1 MRSIQSLNLAQQVA
15 QMMVIR
21 TAGYL
26 FDHQIQY
33 PQWEIGGDKL
43 RDLIHAGVGGVIF
56 LGGSAG
62 EMALQTQH
70 LQSWARQSPTQIPLL
85 LCADVEEGVGQ
96 RFSGATW
103 FPPPMAIGAIAQRD
117 LALACHYAE
126 QMGAATAQEALAIG
140 LNWILAPTVDVNN
153 NPKNP
158 VINIRAFGETPDIVS
173 ALGQAFLRGAQQ
185 HPILT
190 CAKHFP
196 GHGDTDT
203 DSHLA
208 LPVIAHDLARLR
220 TVELPPFAA
229 AIQAQVDAVM
239 TAHLQL
245 PALDADRPTTM
256 SPPVLT
262 GLLRQELGFDGLIVT
277 DAMVM
282 GAITDRYSSSEA
294 AILAVLAGA
303 DVIMMPQDPLAAI
316 SGLVE
321 AVESGRVSADRI
333 AQSVARIFQAKAKFG
348 PAPLP
353 QDLTQTVGLPQVRAA
368 AAAIARDSM
377 TVHHPAQSR
386 LHDPGW
392 QQHRRN
398 LVLVDSGLDSTLI
411 GRMAPAIDWP
421 QQRGYETLQIVDAHT
436 PPVAFGAV
444 ETRQP
449 TLLQLF
455 IRGNPLRGS
464 AALTGRARD
473 WFEYLLQTEQ
483 LQALVLY
490 GSPYNLAE
498 FTDRLPA
505 DVPYVFSYGQLPI
518 GQHIALKAL
527 FAQTT
532 ATQTTGM
539 DGIF

>member
-1 MRSIQSLNLAQQVA
+1 MSLPPISSLTLAQQVA
-15 QMMVIR
+15 QIMVIR

-43 RDLIHAGVGGVIF
+43 RDLITTGVGGVIF

-62 EMALQTQH
+62 EMALRTQQ
-70 LQSWARQSPTQIPLL
+70 LQSCAAIPLL

-103 FPPPMAIGAIAQRD
+103 FPPPMAIGAIADRD
-117 LALACHYAE
+117 LPQAIAYAE

-158 VINIRAFGETPDIVS
+158 VINIRAFGENPEIVS

-203 DSHLA
+203 DSHLD

-220 TVELPPFAA
+220 AVELPPFAA
-229 AIQAQVDAVM
+229 AIKAQVDAVM

-245 PALDADRPTTM
+245 PALDADLPTTM

-282 GAITDRYSSSEA
+282 GAITDRYSAAEA
-294 AILAVLAGA
+294 AVLAVIAGA
-303 DVIMMPQDPLAAI
+303 DVIMMPQDPVAAI
-316 SGLVE
+316 AGLVE
-321 AVESGRVSADRI
+321 AVETGRLSADRI
-333 AQSVARIFQAKAKFG
+333 AQSVARIFQAKAKLA
-348 PAPLP
+348 PAPPP
-353 QDLTQTVGLPQVRAA
+353 QDLTQTVGRPAARAA

-377 TVHHPAQSR
+377 TIHHPANSR
-386 LHDPGW
+386 LHHPDW
-392 QQHRRN
+392 QANRRN
-398 LVLVDSGLDSTLI
+398 LVLLDSGLDSTLI

-421 QQRGYETLQIVDAHT
+421 KQRGYETLQIVDAHT
-436 PPVAFGAV
+436 PTVAFGPV
-444 ETRQP
+444 EHRQP

-464 AALTGRARD
+464 AALTGRARE
-473 WFEYLLQTEQ
+473 WFEYLLKTEQ
-483 LQALVLY
+483 LQALVVY
-490 GSPYNLAE
+490 GSPYCLAE
-498 FTDRLPA
+498 FVDQLPP

-518 GQHIALKAL
+518 GQTLALEAL
-527 FAQTT
+527 FAQT
-532 ATQTTGM
+532 AVSKNIGM